1 MYDHTGSHTPQQV
14 IPQGR
19 SFRTS
24 APVGI
29 LERLDPTGPGSC
41 HGGNDISVLLRV
53 WWQAHGYTY
62 KLYPDIEIVM
72 VVPLRMGSSV
82 YTFPEV
88 PTIGFVSGR
97 TSSSLG
103 SRSTSGAMVL
113 ILKVSY
119 AR

>member
-1 MYDHTGSHTPQQV
+1 MHDRTGSHTPQRV
-14 IPQGR
+14 IQPGR
-19 SFRTS
+19 SFQTN

-29 LERLDPTGPGSC
+29 HERPAPTGPGSC
-41 HGGNDISVLLRV
+41 HGENNISVLLRV
-53 WWQAHGYTY
+53 WWQVHGYTY
-62 KLYPDIEIVM
+62 KLYPDIEMVT